1 MKSKILLFFVII
13 FLVCPAVIYAYVFF
27 TSANLSSLPPLQDGD
42 LVFHTGDSGQTLAI
56 WMATGSLYSHMGII
70 KIGADGNPLVVEAAG
85 PVRETPLQEWIARGW
100 FGRLTVMRV
109 RGLTP
114 KYAKKLLEAAKE
126 HYGKPYDPFFLFEKE
141 RIYCSELVY
150 WAFKK
155 GIGVEIGQVQSF
167 RELEYENGTVQ
178 SLILLRWEKYP
189 PCLESGIDELD
200 ECLSLIYDQKL
211 ITPIS
216 IAKDRRIETIYSNY

>member
-1 MKSKILLFFVII
+1 MKKFLLTIFIITVVIPSLAMSY
-13 FLVCPAVIYAYVFF
+13 FWL
-27 TSANLSSLPPLQDGD
+27 TSADIKSLPPLKDGD

-56 WMATGSLYSHMGII
+56 WMASGSLYSHMGII
-70 KIGADGNPLVVEAAG
+70 KIGAEGNPLVVEAAG

-114 KYAKKLLEAAKE
+114 KYAKRLLEAAKE

-150 WAFKK
+150 WAFKE
-155 GIGVEIGQVQSF
+155 GIGLEIGQVQSF
-167 RELEYENGTVQ
+167 REREYENGAMQ
-178 SLILLRWEKYP
+178 SLILSRWKKYP
-189 PCLESGIDELD
+189 PCLEKGIEELD
-200 ECLSLIYDQKL
+200 ACLPLIYDQQL

-216 IAKDRRIETIYSNY
+216 IANDRRIETIYSNY

>member
-1 MKSKILLFFVII
+1 M
-13 FLVCPAVIYAYVFF
+13 
-27 TSANLSSLPPLQDGD
+27 
-42 LVFHTGDSGQTLAI
+42 
-56 WMATGSLYSHMGII
+56 
-70 KIGADGNPLVVEAAG
+70 
-85 PVRETPLQEWIARGW
+85 
-100 FGRLTVMRV
+100 
-109 RGLTP
+109 
-114 KYAKKLLEAAKE
+114 
-126 HYGKPYDPFFLFEKE
+126 
-141 RIYCSELVY
+141 
-150 WAFKK
+150 
-155 GIGVEIGQVQSF
+155 QSF